1 MIPPVVASDRG
12 TAQTAHVAMH
22 ARGSRTAPWHAE
34 DEEKVLESTVIE
46 GDNPVSE
53 VRCSLAVS

>member
-12 TAQTAHVAMH
+12 RAQTLGVATH
-22 ARGSRTAPWHAE
+22 LRGSRTAPWHL
-34 DEEKVLESTVIE
+34 DCEEKVLESSVIE

-53 VRCSLAVS
+53 A

>member
-1 MIPPVVASDRG
+1 MIPPVVASERG
-12 TAQTAHVAMH
+12 RAQTSCVAMH
-22 ARGSRTAPWHAE
+22 RGGSRTTPWHAD

-53 VRCSLAVS
+53 VRSSLVVS